1 MGSALAFWALQ
12 RNLGSNMDNHHDEP
26 KENPSDKSKT
36 RSKRTES
43 ESSTVSWQG
52 DTTGRR
58 DSAVDTTDD
67 EALEH
72 PQRKEATKPRR
83 FSLDFLFSRKNK
95 DKSKLKEKTKRSQ
108 SVAVPS
114 DGYEDEDAHHI
125 REYRYP
131 GITGSEFALY
141 EYFL

>member
-1 MGSALAFWALQ
+1 MGSALAFWAYQ
-12 RNLGSNMDNHHDEP
+12 RNLGAMMDHHHDEP
-26 KENPSDKSKT
+26 RENPSDKSKT

-72 PQRKEATKPRR
+72 PQKKGTSKHRR
-83 FSLDFLFSRKNK
+83 FSLDFLFSRKPK
-95 DKSKLKEKTKRSQ
+95 DKSKNKEKTKRSQ

-114 DGYEDEDAHHI
+114 DGYDDEEAHNI

-131 GITGSEFALY
+131 GITGSEFALAM
-141 EYFL
+141 